1 MRIIYPLL
9 FLLLFLPV
17 SVVAATT
24 TADDSIESVSR
35 LANAGA
41 VQLALDKIERL
52 QPPKPDKE
60 RWPAWEALRLSL
72 LARLNRHQE
81 VLVRL
86 EKIPAD
92 MLANMPADLM
102 RQARFLG
109 AQAAL
114 ATSKPALARVYLLGL
129 LWNAGLPEETYR
141 QARLMVIDSYLD
153 EGNQREGYLAMLRY
167 QQDFQG
173 LPQERVAK
181 YVGALAAG
189 GMEKEAVAWLAYLDQ
204 NHPLRLQVQLKT
216 GLLTAN
222 AASAQARAVLKK
234 TPTSIDTM
242 ATAGYWAV
250 LGQAAAMNGD
260 FSAAIEAQEQ
270 SLNLED
276 KNAAPR
282 KDALWKQYQ
291 AVARDVA
298 NREHLLA
305 GDDPAWLSLA
315 MGLPTTKAPL
325 ARALLAYLTLNAR
338 SPESRRDAQSQLTLA
353 LFKQKLGRTALL
365 LFDDAEKFLAHS
377 FTAEARH
384 LLGET
389 ALQTR
394 QYQLAARFWKDLPAP
409 KGESADGWQLKLV
422 GVHYRAGQPAD
433 AGKALERLLAG
444 KNKLT
449 ALPTDTQRRSIE
461 LARGLLGGLDGKEP
475 MPEAVENLLSSLLAA
490 RVIEPMPQREAL
502 LLLGRAGEMR
512 GDFKL
517 AADYFLQAATL
528 IDAKTKDP
536 VAQSARLQAAAN
548 LVKAGFKEDASA
560 VLRK

>member
-1 MRIIYPLL
+1 MRVVYSLL
-9 FLLLFLPV
+9 FLLFSLPA

-24 TADDSIESVSR
+24 TADDSIESVAR

-41 VQLALDKIERL
+41 MQLALDKVERL

-60 RWPAWEALRLSL
+60 RWPAWEALRLTL

-81 VLVRL
+81 LLARL

-92 MLANMPADLM
+92 APADLM

-114 ATSKPALARVYLLGL
+114 VTGKPALARVYLLAL
-129 LWNAGLPEETYR
+129 LWNAGTSEETYR
-141 QARLMVIDSYLD
+141 QARLLVIDSYLD

-173 LPQERVAK
+173 LPPERVVK
-181 YVGALAAG
+181 YVGALAGG

-216 GLLTAN
+216 GLLAAD
-222 AASAQARAVLKK
+222 AASGQARAALKK
-234 TPTSIDTM
+234 MPT
-242 ATAGYWAV
+242 ATAAAGYWTV
-250 LGQAAAMNGD
+250 LGQTAAMNGN
-260 FSAAIEAQEQ
+260 FTAAIEAQEQ
-270 SLNLED
+270 SLNLQPLED
-276 KNAAPR
+276 KNAASR

-291 AVARDVA
+291 AAARDVG

-305 GDDPAWLSLA
+305 GDDPAWLNLAASLPA
-315 MGLPTTKAPL
+315 TKAPL

-338 SPESRRDAQSQLTLA
+338 PPEIRREAQSQLATA
-353 LFKQKLGRTALL
+353 LLKQKLGRTALL
-365 LFDDAEKFLAHS
+365 LFDDAEKFPAHS
-377 FTAEARH
+377 FTAEARY

-389 ALQTR
+389 ALQAR
-394 QYQLAARFWKDLPAP
+394 QYQGASRFWKDLPAP

-433 AGKALERLLAG
+433 AGQALERLLAG
-444 KNKLT
+444 KNKL
-449 ALPTDTQRRSIE
+449 AADIQRRSIE
-461 LARGLLGGLDGKEP
+461 LARHLLDDKEP
-475 MPEAVENLLSSLLAA
+475 VTEAAEHFLTSLLLA
-490 RVIEPMPQREAL
+490 RVLDPLQQREAL
-502 LLLGRAGEMR
+502 LLLGRSGEIR

-528 IDAKTKDP
+528 IDAKAKDP
-536 VAQSARLQAAAN
+536 VVQSARQQAVAN

-560 VLRK
+560 VLQK

>member
-1 MRIIYPLL
+1 MRVIHSLL
-9 FLLLFLPV
+9 FLLLSFPAF
-17 SVVAATT
+17 VA
-24 TADDSIESVSR
+24 TADDSIESVVR

-41 VQLALDKIERL
+41 IQLALDKVERL
-52 QPPKPDKE
+52 QAPKPDKE
-60 RWPAWEALRLSL
+60 RWPAWEALRLTL
-72 LARLNRHQE
+72 LARLNRHPE
-81 VLVRL
+81 LLARL

-92 MLANMPADLM
+92 ASANIPADLM

-114 ATSKPALARVYLLGL
+114 ATGKPALARVYLLGL
-129 LWNAGLPEETYR
+129 LWNAGLPEEAYR

-153 EGNQREGYLAMLRY
+153 ERNQREGYLAMLRY
-167 QQDFQG
+167 QQDFQT
-173 LPQERVAK
+173 LPPERVAQ

-216 GLLTAN
+216 GLLAPD
-222 AASAQARAVLKK
+222 AASAQARAALKK
-234 TPTSIDTM
+234 TPTTM
-242 ATAGYWAV
+242 AAAGYWAV
-250 LGQAAAMNGD
+250 LGQTAAMSGD
-260 FSAAIEAQEQ
+260 FNAAIEAQEQ

-291 AVARDVA
+291 AAARDVG

-305 GDDPAWLSLA
+305 GDDPAWLNLA
-315 MGLPTTKAPL
+315 MGLPAAKAPL

-338 SPESRRDAQSQLTLA
+338 SLESRRDAQSQLTLA
-353 LFKQKLGRTALL
+353 LFKQKLGRAAML
-365 LFDDAEKFLAHS
+365 LFDDTEKFPAHS
-377 FTAEARH
+377 FTVEARQ
-384 LLGET
+384 LLGEA

-394 QYQLAARFWKDLPAP
+394 QYRVAARFWKDLPPP
-409 KGESADGWQLKLV
+409 KDKVGESADGWQLKLV

-461 LARGLLGGLDGKEP
+461 LARSLLNDKELVT
-475 MPEAVENLLSSLLAA
+475 EAVEHFLTNLLSA
-490 RVIEPMPQREAL
+490 RALDPLQQREAL
-502 LLLGRAGEMR
+502 LLLGRSGEMR

-528 IDAKTKDP
+528 IDAKAKDP
-536 VAQSARLQAAAN
+536 VAQSARQQAAAN
-548 LVKAGFKEDASA
+548 LVKAGFKEDAGS
-560 VLRK
+560 VLQK

>member
-1 MRIIYPLL
+1 MRAVYSLL
-9 FLLLFLPV
+9 FLLFFLSA
-17 SVVAATT
+17 SVAV
-24 TADDSIESVSR
+24 ADDSIESVAR

-41 VQLALDKIERL
+41 MQLALDKVERL

-60 RWPAWEALRLSL
+60 RWPAWEALRLTL

-81 VLVRL
+81 LLARL
-86 EKIPAD
+86 EKIPANVSVE
-92 MLANMPADLM
+92 LAQ
-102 RQARFLG
+102 QARFLG

-114 ATSKPALARVYLLGL
+114 TTGKPALARVYLMGL

-153 EGNQREGYLAMLRY
+153 ESNQREGYLAMLRY

-173 LPQERVAK
+173 LPPERVAK

-204 NHPLRLQVQLKT
+204 SHPLRLQVQLKT
-216 GLLTAN
+216 GLLTAD
-222 AASAQARAVLKK
+222 AASAQARAALKK
-234 TPTSIDTM
+234 TPASVDTM
-242 ATAGYWAV
+242 AAAGYWAV

-270 SLNLED
+270 SLNLQPLED
-276 KNAAPR
+276 KNAASR
-282 KDALWKQYQ
+282 KDGLWKQYQ
-291 AVARDVA
+291 SAARDVG

-305 GDDPAWLSLA
+305 GDDPAWLNLA
-315 MGLPTTKAPL
+315 ASLPTVKAPL

-353 LFKQKLGRTALL
+353 LFKQKLGRTAVL
-365 LFDDAEKFLAHS
+365 LFDEAEKFPAHS
-377 FTAEARH
+377 FTVEARH
-384 LLGET
+384 LLGEA

-394 QYQLAARFWKDLPAP
+394 QYRVAARFWKDLPPP

-433 AGKALERLLAG
+433 AGKALERLLTG
-444 KNKLT
+444 KNKL
-449 ALPTDTQRRSIE
+449 AADIQRRSIE
-461 LARGLLGGLDGKEP
+461 FARGLLNDKEP
-475 MPEAVENLLSSLLAA
+475 VTEAVEHFLTSLLTA
-490 RVIEPMPQREAL
+490 RALEPMQQREAL
-502 LLLGRAGEMR
+502 LLLGRAGEIR

-517 AADYFLQAATL
+517 AADYFLQAAML
-528 IDAKTKDP
+528 INAKDP
-536 VAQSARLQAAAN
+536 VAQSARQQAAAN
-548 LVKAGFKEDASA
+548 LAKAGFKEDASA
-560 VLRK
+560 VLQK

>member
-1 MRIIYPLL
+1 MRAVYSLL
-9 FLLLFLPV
+9 FLLLSLPAFA
-17 SVVAATT
+17 VAAVPSF
-24 TADDSIESVSR
+24 DDSIESVAR

-41 VQLALDKIERL
+41 VQLALDKVERL
-52 QPPKPDKE
+52 QAPKPDKE
-60 RWPAWEALRLSL
+60 RWPAWEALRLTL

-81 VLVRL
+81 LLARL

-92 MLANMPADLM
+92 APADLM

-114 ATSKPALARVYLLGL
+114 ATGKPALARVYLLGL
-129 LWNAGLPEETYR
+129 LWNSGLPEEIYR

-173 LPQERVAK
+173 LPPERVVK
-181 YVGALAAG
+181 YVETLAAG

-216 GLLTAN
+216 GLLTAD
-222 AASAQARAVLKK
+222 AASAQARAALKK
-234 TPTSIDTM
+234 MPTTM
-242 ATAGYWAV
+242 AAAGYWTV

-260 FSAAIEAQEQ
+260 FNAAIEAQEQ
-270 SLNLED
+270 SLNLQQSKD
-276 KNAAPR
+276 SATAG

-291 AVARDVA
+291 ATARDVG

-305 GDDPAWLSLA
+305 GDDPAWLNLAASLPA
-315 MGLPTTKAPL
+315 VKAPL

-338 SPESRRDAQSQLTLA
+338 SPERRRDAQSQLALA
-353 LFKQKLGRTALL
+353 LFNQKLGRTAVL
-365 LFDDAEKFLAHS
+365 LFDDTEKFPAHS
-377 FTAEARH
+377 FTVEARH
-384 LLGET
+384 LLGEA

-394 QYQLAARFWKDLPAP
+394 QYRVAARFWKDLPPP
-409 KGESADGWQLKLV
+409 KGESADGWQLKLA

-433 AGKALERLLAG
+433 AGKALERLLTG

-449 ALPTDTQRRSIE
+449 ALSTDTQRRSIE
-461 LARGLLGGLDGKEP
+461 LARSLLDGLDGKEP
-475 MPEAVENLLSSLLAA
+475 MPEAAEHFLTSLLSA
-490 RVIEPMPQREAL
+490 RALDPLQQREAL
-502 LLLGRAGEMR
+502 MLLGRSGEMR

-528 IDAKTKDP
+528 IDAKAKDP
-536 VAQSARLQAAAN
+536 VAQSARQQAAAN
-548 LVKAGFKEDASA
+548 LVKAGLKEDASA
-560 VLRK
+560 VLHK